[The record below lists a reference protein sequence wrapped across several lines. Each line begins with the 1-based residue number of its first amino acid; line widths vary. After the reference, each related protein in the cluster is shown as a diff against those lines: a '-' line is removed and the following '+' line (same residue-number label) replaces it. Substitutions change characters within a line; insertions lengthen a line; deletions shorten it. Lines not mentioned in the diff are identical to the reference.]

1 MKHSIRSRVV
11 LNRFRE
17 NEDVVN
23 RSKLVPGE
31 FSYANAAKYIRS
43 NSDKQNH
50 ITIFG
55 DSIFHGIHIYE
66 FSNEI
71 KIGYGK
77 FKNSPG

>member
-1 MKHSIRSRVV
+1 M
-11 LNRFRE
+11 NRFRE

-23 RSKLVPGE
+23 SSKLVPGE

-55 DSIFHGIHIYE
+55 DSIFHGIHILE